1 MPDLKSNRRHE
12 SLIPLSREHHYG
24 LLVCLRIHRG
34 IENHQADVS
43 WLSERAEKVIQFFE
57 SDLKTHFK
65 AEEEIVFPAM
75 NGIEDSRAM
84 IAQLVDEH
92 RKLEKLV
99 QRLKKARE
107 LRLAPLLREFAD
119 LLEAHIRT
127 EERVLFPRYEKGVSS
142 ELAKQVGTRVLEVI
156 GTAMKPKRPELL
168 E

>member
-1 MPDLKSNRRHE
+1 MKLHKRHE

-43 WLSERAEKVIQFFE
+43 WLNERAEKVVRFFE
-57 SDLKTHFK
+57 SELKTHFK

-75 NGIEDSRAM
+75 KGIEDSRAT
-84 IAQLVDEH
+84 IDQLVNEH
-92 RKLEKLV
+92 RNLERLA
-99 QRLKKARE
+99 QRLREARE
-107 LRLAPLLREFAD
+107 VQLTPLLREFAD

-127 EERVLFPRYEKGVSS
+127 EERVLFPRYELSISS
-142 ELAKQVGTRVLEVI
+142 DLARQVGIRVLEVI
-156 GTAMKPKRPELL
+156 GTAMKPKHPVLL